1 MTTQLF
7 NYRRASISTTDSR
20 TLPRPT
26 MLCVICK
33 SESYSQSDTGDYI
46 CDVCGTQSQDVFNE
60 EVEYDEV
67 QMARSHGRVITRK
80 KRKIKKA
87 KSDAG
92 LPRSGG
98 DLDVDMCLEAFQWVL
113 NHHALTLVTSCGCQR
128 VLHETVGRLWQHYLR
143 VWAQTGFPIV
153 NNFRRYKV
161 AIKRPSRGK
170 GAQQGGD
177 DDYDGDGDDSDD
189 AWRSNVGLPSSMPR
203 LSIAMSLTLCYLA
216 CRQLRE
222 AVTSVDLIRW
232 VSNDVLLYVDVFSHL
247 PARLQQQLNPA
258 KSFFEAAGTLHAIPT
273 ASALEK
279 SLEAL
284 ARTLD
289 LPCPPLNA
297 GLTVYRLVRGLG
309 LPLEARAHAMELAS
323 RCAGTSH
330 SQTSLAGAG
339 GASDGGNGGGS
350 EGAGGLV
357 GAGQGAG
364 QGGAMQGAITGDKK
378 GRKRARTKSRQK
390 PLQRVDLKLEEIM
403 ACVVVGMEQCNASSV
418 SSLSWVSWVLDN
430 LPRSEVEATARWV
443 TGMAP
448 PRTGSAAAGSAGA
461 MAAAGSVS
469 LGRNGR
475 GIGAGRGGLGER
487 GGMDGGSGGS
497 VGSPLRG
504 RRQETRESTAD
515 TLDQL
520 GWRIDAPMPWTGNQ
534 LAVMPRAG
542 LRKYIDIWK
551 NQRRRHAGRE
561 DATESTPSNAK
572 MSEFRGVTNMKDAA
586 AAATTAASLGALA
599 ETIERII
606 SKRQQ
611 LASSSSSNAS
621 RGHSLATPRRVGG
634 GMGANAPARVD
645 VAQHRATE
653 SFTVAGSTAADGASA
668 ISGASADGGNKGV
681 GGNAGV
687 VALAHRVLLTHCA
700 RFIGDPYSSVLPDV
714 NTATFRRGKAAR
726 KPIQTR
732 RDPLDSNNTMY
743 QNSVPTRLH
752 RMCQRAEF
760 CLPLEDRLAH
770 KLTRLGD
777 DDR

>member
-1 MTTQLF
+1 
-7 NYRRASISTTDSR
+7 
-20 TLPRPT
+20 

-67 QMARSHGRVITRK
+67 QMARSHGRVMTRK
-80 KRKIKKA
+80 TRKVKKTKA
-87 KSDAG
+87 DAG
-92 LPRSGG
+92 LPKSGG

-128 VLHETVGRLWQHYLR
+128 ILHETVGRLWQHYLR

-161 AIKRPSRGK
+161 AIKRPSRVK
-170 GAQQGGD
+170 GSGGSGGGGGGD
-177 DDYDGDGDDSDD
+177 DDFDGDGDDSDD
-189 AWRSNVGLPSSMPR
+189 AWRSNVGLPSSIPR

-232 VSNDVLLYVDVFSHL
+232 VSNDVLLYVDVFSQL

-258 KSFFEAAGTLHAIPT
+258 KSFFDAAGTLHAIPT

-284 ARTLD
+284 TRTLD

-297 GLTVYRLVRGLG
+297 GLTVHRLVRGLG

-339 GASDGGNGGGS
+339 GTSDGGKGGGS

-357 GAGQGAG
+357 GARQGAR
-364 QGGAMQGAITGDKK
+364 QGAMQGAITGDKK
-378 GRKRARTKSRQK
+378 GRKRARTKSRQRPK
-390 PLQRVDLKLEEIM
+390 QRVDLKLEEIM

-448 PRTGSAAAGSAGA
+448 PRTVSAAAGSAGSA
-461 MAAAGSVS
+461 GAAGGAVLGAGSVS

-475 GIGAGRGGLGER
+475 
-487 GGMDGGSGGS
+487 
-497 VGSPLRG
+497 
-504 RRQETRESTAD
+504 QETRKNTAD
-515 TLDQL
+515 TVDQL

-551 NQRRRHAGRE
+551 NQRRRHVGRG
-561 DATESTPSNAK
+561 DDTESMPSNAK
-572 MSEFRGVTNMKDAA
+572 MSNFQELRNMKDVAVA
-586 AAATTAASLGALA
+586 TTTAASLGALS

-611 LASSSSSNAS
+611 LASSSRSNAP

-634 GMGANAPARVD
+634 GMGANAPVRVD
-645 VAQHRATE
+645 VAQRRATE
-653 SFTVAGSTAADGASA
+653 DVAVTGSTVADGASA
-668 ISGASADGGNKGV
+668 ISGASTDGGDKSV

-714 NTATFRRGKAAR
+714 HTATYRRGTAAR
-726 KPIQTR
+726 KPIHTR

-770 KLTRLGD
+770 KLTQLSD
-777 DDR
+777 DDRWVMRRAAEV